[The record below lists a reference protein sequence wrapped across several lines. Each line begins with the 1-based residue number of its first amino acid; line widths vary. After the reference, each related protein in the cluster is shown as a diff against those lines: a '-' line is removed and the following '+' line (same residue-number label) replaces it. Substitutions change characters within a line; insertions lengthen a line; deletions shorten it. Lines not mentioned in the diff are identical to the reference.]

1 MLSFK
6 SEKLTI
12 LLIPWLL
19 FSRTSYCIFCS
30 SHCGYVIFLNIRISF
45 KASELNIEEYTKYSQ
60 LVNKFTAGLWINMR
74 IFDIK
79 KRLNAIR
86 EIFKKYLSIKHYI
99 KTFSTKEIFDGISTN
114 EFFLTSKYT
123 LFSTILLHTFL
134 SNFSSNTC
142 ISKEEIRIPWRK
154 VLVESYRS

>member
-19 FSRTSYCIFCS
+19 FSGTSYCIFCS

-45 KASELNIEEYTKYSQ
+45 KASELNIEEYTKYSE
-60 LVNKFTAGLWINMR
+60 LVNKFTASLWINMR

-86 EIFKKYLSIKHYI
+86 GIFKKYLSIKHYI
-99 KTFSTKEIFDGISTN
+99 KTFSIKEIFDGISIN

-142 ISKEEIRIPWRK
+142 ISTEEICIPWRK